1 MNFLEQLTDT
11 LSGTLIDSNASGAN
25 VKVLGYITDPLVRSI
40 VRIDESVLEKWSGN
54 QTCDNCRLLVTN
66 CNGSSNGSCKFFFS
80 IPALSDQSIGSVL
93 VVLSLIV
100 LCVSLICMVKILNS
114 LLQGPIAGA
123 VRRFIN
129 PRFRNPVIQYLFG
142 YWNVLLGALS
152 TIVLQSSSIFTST
165 LTPMVGI
172 GLVEVETVY
181 PLFLGSNIGTTF
193 TAMLAA
199 LTQSGSKKFKNTV
212 QGALIHLFFNIIGI
226 LIFFPIPFLRIP
238 IPMCKKLGSITAKYR
253 WFALFYIF
261 FMFFLMPGVFIG
273 LALIDGRGIA
283 MYSFLAITG
292 TLLALIL
299 IINFMQR
306 NEKLSQLLP
315 DFLLNWNFLP
325 EALRSLDPY
334 DRYYLLIDIQ
344 KRS

>member
-1 MNFLEQLTDT
+1 MIGLNFLEQLTDT

-25 VKVLGYITDPLVRSI
+25 VKVLTYITDPLVKSI

-66 CNGSSNGSCKFFFS
+66 CTQSCKFFFS

-123 VRRFIN
+123 VKRFIN
-129 PRFRNPVIQYLFG
+129 PKFRNPIFQYLFG
-142 YWNVLLGALS
+142 YWNVLLGAIS

-193 TAMLAA
+193 TAILAA

-212 QGALIHLFFNIIGI
+212 QGALIHLFFNVIGI

-238 IPMCKKLGSITAKYR
+238 IPMCKKLGQITANYR

-261 FMFFLMPGVFIG
+261 FMFFLMPGIFIG
-273 LALIDGRGIA
+273 LALVDGRGIA

-292 TLLALIL
+292 SLLAMILIL
-299 IINFMQR
+299 NFMQR
-306 NEKLSQLLP
+306 NEKLKRLLP
-315 DFLLNWNFLP
+315 DFLQNWAFLP

-334 DRYYLLIDIQ
+334 DRYCSRFKSIL
-344 KRS
+344 